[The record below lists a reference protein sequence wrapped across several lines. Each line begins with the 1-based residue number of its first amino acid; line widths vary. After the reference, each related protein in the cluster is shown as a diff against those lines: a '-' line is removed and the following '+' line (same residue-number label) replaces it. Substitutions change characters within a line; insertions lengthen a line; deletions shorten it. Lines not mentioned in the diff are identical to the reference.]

1 MEPAEGAAAK
11 PPLVYIYQNKET
23 QSDREEENGYPD

>member
-11 PPLVYIYQNKET
+11 PPLVYICQSKKT
-23 QSDREEENGYPD
+23 QSDREEEDGYPD

>member
-11 PPLVYIYQNKET
+11 PPLVYISKSKEI
-23 QSDREEENGYPD
+23 QSDREEEDGYPD